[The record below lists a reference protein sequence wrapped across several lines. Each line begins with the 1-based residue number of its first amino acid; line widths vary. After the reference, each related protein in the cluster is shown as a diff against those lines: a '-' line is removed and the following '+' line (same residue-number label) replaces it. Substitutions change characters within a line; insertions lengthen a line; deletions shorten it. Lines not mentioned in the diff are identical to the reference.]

1 MLDNFLLSNRDEL
14 IGRCKAKAAIRFAPA
29 VIPAAVQQCVPLFL
43 EQLADTFR
51 RECRTPVREHFDQ
64 EPPPALSDA
73 RRIAALHGSE
83 MLRAGFSVGQVVH
96 GYGDVCQS
104 VTELAVEQNALISA
118 EEFHTFNR
126 CLDDAIANAVTGF
139 GQAKQTVIDDRAKTL
154 QSRLNEYSEEQRRLV
169 DIAIQ
174 AFSVI
179 RTGTIGLTG
188 ATGTLLLHTMN
199 ELRALADRVLTESPM
214 R

>member
-1 MLDNFLLSNRDEL
+1 M
-14 IGRCKAKAAIRFAPA
+14 IGRCKTKAAIRFAPA
-29 VIPAAVQQCVPLFL
+29 VIPAAVDQCVPLFL

-51 RECRTPVREHFDQ
+51 REYQTPVREHFDQ
-64 EPPPALSDA
+64 EPLPALSDA
-73 RRIAALHGSE
+73 RRIAAKHGSE

-104 VTELAVEQNALISA
+104 VTELAIEQKALISA

-139 GQAKQTVIDDRAKTL
+139 GQAKQTVIDDRAQTL
-154 QSRLNEYSEEQRRLV
+154 LSRLNEYSEEQRRLV

-199 ELRALADRVLTESPM
+199 ELRALAERVPAEIPM